1 MVEGLEIMTITHL
14 LLDIEGT
21 TCPVSFVSEVLF
33 PYARQSLSS
42 FLIEHRN
49 DINLAHLLESA
60 EQEWDADSSSD
71 SINLRKRTKDAGL
84 TPTNAIRMYFEHLID
99 IDRKS
104 TALKDLQGRIWK
116 NGYERGEITSQL
128 FNETTESLRR
138 WHSKKLSLS
147 VYSSGSIQAQKLLY
161 SHTEGGDLEH
171 LFDHWFDTHTGS
183 KKEVESYLRIA
194 KEINSKSSN
203 ILFISDNGDECDAAK
218 ASGMQTLFSLRDGN
232 PDQNP
237 RGHRVIKSLNDVDA
251 HL

>member
-1 MVEGLEIMTITHL
+1 MTITHL

-33 PYARQSLSS
+33 PYARQSLHS
-42 FLIEHRN
+42 FLTEHRN
-49 DINLAHLLESA
+49 DIDITHLLELA
-60 EQEWDADSSSD
+60 EQEWDADSSPD
-71 SINLRKRTKDAGL
+71 SINLRQEAKDAGL

-116 NGYERGEITSQL
+116 NGYERGEIMSQL

-161 SHTEGGDLEH
+161 SHTAEAVSYTH
-171 LFDHWFDTHTGS
+171 L
-183 KKEVESYLRIA
+183 
-194 KEINSKSSN
+194 
-203 ILFISDNGDECDAAK
+203 
-218 ASGMQTLFSLRDGN
+218 TLPTICS
-232 PDQNP
+232 
-237 RGHRVIKSLNDVDA
+237 V
-251 HL
+251 